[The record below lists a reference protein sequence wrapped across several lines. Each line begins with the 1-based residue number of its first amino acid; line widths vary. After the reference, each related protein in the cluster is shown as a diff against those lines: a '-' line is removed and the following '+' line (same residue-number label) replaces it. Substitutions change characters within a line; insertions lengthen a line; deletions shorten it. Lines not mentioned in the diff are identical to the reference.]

1 MTSFLFF
8 LDLVEEVTYLNIR
21 SHQNPA
27 DWEEFKQAFIDSY
40 HTTIYDRCYKYS
52 STKYTDGSIH
62 LFAKKKAEVLRYY
75 LKSIPDCDLI
85 QMIMWTLPEECQRN
99 VMPMLCTTLDAFLS
113 AVKEYEEDAEE
124 EEDEEVQ
131 TGEENT
137 ENDADHEARER
148 EEASFER
155 ANLGIFD

>member
-1 MTSFLFF
+1 
-8 LDLVEEVTYLNIR
+8 
-21 SHQNPA
+21 
-27 DWEEFKQAFIDSY
+27 
-40 HTTIYDRCYKYS
+40 
-52 STKYTDGSIH
+52 
-62 LFAKKKAEVLRYY
+62 
-75 LKSIPDCDLI
+75 
-85 QMIMWTLPEECQRN
+85 
-99 VMPMLCTTLDAFLS
+99 MPMLCTTLDAFLS